1 MISFSPEKA
10 VQAAAELLRS
20 ESTRQMSYLRL
31 LKLLYLAERRSL
43 KESGAPIL
51 GGKFV
56 AMKNGPLHS
65 EVYDLIKGEHPEQ
78 AKWAGHIRKQGYHVQ
93 LVQEPGV
100 QELSCFEIQIL
111 REVAD
116 QWKDQDDWE
125 LAESTHSFPEWRK
138 NYVEGTS
145 RVIPLEDAFS
155 GVGFTPADVQNA
167 IADLTA

>member
-1 MISFSPEKA
+1 MITFSPDKA
-10 VQAAAELLRS
+10 VQAAAELLRT
-20 ESTRQMSYLRL
+20 EPARQMSYLRL

-65 EVYDLIKGEHPEQ
+65 EVYDLIKGDHPQQ
-78 AKWAGHIRKQGYHVQ
+78 ARWAEHIRKQGYHVQ
-93 LVQEPGV
+93 LEQDPGV
-100 QELSCFEIQIL
+100 KQLSRFEIQIL

-116 QWKDQDDWE
+116 HWKDQDDWE

-155 GVGFTPADVQNA
+155 AVGFAPADVQAA